1 MKRVIIQNAIIFSEV
16 AKLVSNGESVTIK
29 TKGNSML
36 PFISGERDS
45 VVLAKTD
52 NIKLYD
58 IVLAVVNEN
67 QYVLHRVIKIMGNK
81 LILMGDGN
89 LKGCEI
95 CTIENVI
102 ATAIEV
108 IGDNRRYRCQ
118 DNKYIR
124 RAKIWKALL
133 PIRKYL
139 LAIYKI
145 IYKI

>member
-58 IVLAVVNEN
+58 IVLAIVNEN

-108 IGDNRRYRCQ
+108 IGDNRKYSCR

-124 RAKIWKALL
+124 RSKIWKALL

>member
-16 AKLVSNGESVTIK
+16 DKLVSNGESVTIK

-108 IGDNRRYRCQ
+108 IGDNRKYSCR

>member
-45 VVLAKTD
+45 VVLAKAD

-58 IVLAVVNEN
+58 IVLAIVNEN

-102 ATAIEV
+102 AIAVEV
-108 IGDNRRYRCQ
+108 IGNNRKYSCR

>member
-45 VVLAKTD
+45 VVLAKAD

-102 ATAIEV
+102 ATAVEV
-108 IGDNRRYRCQ
+108 IGDNREYSCR

>member
-1 MKRVIIQNAIIFSEV
+1 MKKVIIQNAIIFSEV

-36 PFISGERDS
+36 PLISGERDS

-108 IGDNRRYRCQ
+108 IGDNRKYSCR

-124 RAKIWKALL
+124 KAKIWKALL

>member
-36 PFISGERDS
+36 PFIRGERDS
-45 VVLAKTD
+45 VVLAKAD

-58 IVLAVVNEN
+58 IVLAIVNEN

-89 LKGCEI
+89 LKSCEI

-102 ATAIEV
+102 AIAVEV
-108 IGDNRRYRCQ
+108 IGDNRKYSCR

>member
-102 ATAIEV
+102 ATAVEV
-108 IGDNRRYRCQ
+108 IGDNRRYRCR
-118 DNKYIR
+118 DNKNIR

>member
-102 ATAIEV
+102 ATAVKV
-108 IGDNRRYRCQ
+108 IGDNRKYSCR

>member
-45 VVLAKTD
+45 VILAKTD

-58 IVLAVVNEN
+58 IVLAIVNEN

-102 ATAIEV
+102 ATAVEV
-108 IGDNRRYRCQ
+108 IGDNREYSCR

>member
-58 IVLAVVNEN
+58 IVLAIVNEN

-108 IGDNRRYRCQ
+108 IGDNREYSCR

-124 RAKIWKALL
+124 RAKIWKVLL

>member
-36 PFISGERDS
+36 PFIRGERDS
-45 VVLAKTD
+45 VVLAKAD
-52 NIKLYD
+52 NIELYD

-102 ATAIEV
+102 ATAVEV
-108 IGDNRRYRCQ
+108 IGDNREYSCR

-124 RAKIWKALL
+124 RAKIWKVLL

>member
-58 IVLAVVNEN
+58 IVLAIVNEN

-102 ATAIEV
+102 ATAVEV
-108 IGDNRRYRCQ
+108 IGDNRRYRCR

>member
-45 VVLAKTD
+45 VVLAKAD
-52 NIKLYD
+52 NIELYD

-102 ATAIEV
+102 ATAVEV
-108 IGDNRRYRCQ
+108 IGDNREYSCR

>member
-1 MKRVIIQNAIIFSEV
+1 
-16 AKLVSNGESVTIK
+16 
-29 TKGNSML
+29 ML

-58 IVLAVVNEN
+58 IVLAIVNEN

-89 LKGCEI
+89 LKSCEI

-102 ATAIEV
+102 AIAVEV
-108 IGDNRRYRCQ
+108 IGDNRKYSCR

>member
-45 VVLAKTD
+45 VVLAKAD

-58 IVLAVVNEN
+58 IVLAIVNEN

-102 ATAIEV
+102 ATVVEV
-108 IGDNRRYRCQ
+108 IGDNRKYSCR
-118 DNKYIR
+118 DNKYTR

>member
-1 MKRVIIQNAIIFSEV
+1 
-16 AKLVSNGESVTIK
+16 
-29 TKGNSML
+29 ML

-58 IVLAVVNEN
+58 IVLAIVNEN

-95 CTIENVI
+95 CTIECDSI
-102 ATAIEV
+102 AYRISGGTAR
-108 IGDNRRYRCQ
+108 GFDTMFS
-118 DNKYIR
+118 
-124 RAKIWKALL
+124 
-133 PIRKYL
+133 
-139 LAIYKI
+139 
-145 IYKI
+145 